1 MLKELAGKFFDNIT
15 ISSFD
20 WQSGNTKELISGKN
34 IKDALSEIFGKI
46 DPDQFKST
54 YDANIKKKFQKT

>member
-1 MLKELAGKFFDNIT
+1 MLKELAGKFLGGFALA
-15 ISSFD
+15 SFD
-20 WQSGNTKELISGKN
+20 FKSGTKTDGISLGEL
-34 IKDALSEIFGKI
+34 KDKLSEIFGKI